1 MFNLLKAILNNLDAS
16 RKVWSKMSDGGI
28 PADRNEAKTAAG
40 YLIKWEPGSRQVG
53 MYNIMI

>member
-1 MFNLLKAILNNLDAS
+1 
-16 RKVWSKMSDGGI
+16 MSDGRI

-53 MYNIMI
+53 MYNIMILKNYN